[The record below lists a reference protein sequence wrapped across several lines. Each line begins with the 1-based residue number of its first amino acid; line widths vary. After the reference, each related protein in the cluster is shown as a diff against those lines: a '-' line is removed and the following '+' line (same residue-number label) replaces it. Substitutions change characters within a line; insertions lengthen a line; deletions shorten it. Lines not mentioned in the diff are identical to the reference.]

1 MGSRRVAFPVK
12 KVNMLAAKLTAMK
25 LQRKEEALV
34 QSYLQVCLSA
44 KKYDVAVEDEFS
56 HLGILDRDP

>member
-12 KVNMLAAKLTAMK
+12 KVNMLAAKLTAIS
-25 LQRKEEALV
+25 LQRKEEGLV

-44 KKYDVAVEDEFS
+44 KKYDVAMED
-56 HLGILDRDP
+56 